1 MRWLGALL
9 LVVLLLVSSGALPLA
24 RFTAETIAI
33 DIEGDRIHVDGTY
46 FYENPFPFPIRQGM
60 SVPFPPGFEPVGV
73 SLSLNGKPLPL
84 RRIFGTERFEIP
96 LPAFATARVRL
107 LYEEYTPLHRATYL
121 LTTTAPWHCAID
133 DGVYTIHANGARI
146 NHSSYPLNA
155 QNMFRRRDFM
165 PGTDWSF
172 AWE

>member
-9 LVVLLLVSSGALPLA
+9 LVLLIVVSSGALPLA
-24 RFTAETIAI
+24 RFTAETISI

-46 FYENPFPFPIRQGM
+46 VYENPFPFPIRQGM

-73 SLSLNGKPLPL
+73 SLSLNGKPLKM
-84 RRIFGTERFEIP
+84 RRVLGTERFEIP
-96 LPAFATARVRL
+96 LPALGTERVRL
-107 LYEEYTPLHRATYL
+107 RYDQYAPEHHATYL
-121 LTTTAPWHCAID
+121 LTTTAPWHRAID
-133 DGVYTIHANGARI
+133 DGVYTIRTNGARI
-146 NHSSYPLNA
+146 IRSSYPLNA

-165 PGTDWSF
+165 PGADWSF